1 MLDQGNNFFLIK
13 FEYSHYLFAGG
24 CTDIIEESYI
34 RSSSESLIKKLNYK
48 IPLLSEYTSTSHKVR
63 TMLLPTS
70 LIFTYRPFFLG
81 LQ

>member
-1 MLDQGNNFFLIK
+1 M
-13 FEYSHYLFAGG
+13 
-24 CTDIIEESYI
+24 DIIEGSYM
-34 RSSSESLIKKLNYK
+34 RSSSESLIKRLNYK

-70 LIFTYRPFFLG
+70 LIFTYRPVFLG